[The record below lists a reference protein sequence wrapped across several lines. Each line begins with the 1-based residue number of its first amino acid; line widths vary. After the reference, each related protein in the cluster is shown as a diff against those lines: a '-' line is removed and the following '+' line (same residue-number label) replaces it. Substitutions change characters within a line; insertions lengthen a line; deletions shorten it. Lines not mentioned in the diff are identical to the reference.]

1 MNTAEITSI
10 KKKLVAKFRA
20 MPIRWARGDVDAL
33 TLAGLAVRGALLEA
47 TGIEP
52 DIRTVA
58 RITFKYCLKAL
69 PNHRAKPRKAA

>member
-1 MNTAEITSI
+1 MRNEIEESLSAE
-10 KKKLVAKFRA
+10 FRA
-20 MPIRWARGDVDAL
+20 LSIRWERGDVDAL